1 MNRPLYFE
9 YPVQPGDALPAL
21 IESIYGSAPSS
32 SHYGEVVRALQTLN
46 PHLDMGRPLQ
56 PGVVLRLSDCVPA
69 YVPGGMRPLW
79 LESVPD
85 PSERRS
91 LWALA
96 WAQHSDLLLAPG
108 GVALGATSTLMS
120 PGNLDV
126 LRRIGDDYALYKRG
140 QLTKGQYD
148 HRRRAAIQTFA
159 SNVGPAERWL
169 FQGARTQEAMRIARR
184 GGVPYDLH
192 LQQHL
197 GNLRA
202 LSRLTR
208 FGGIVLGGV
217 GVTAACLQI
226 AHAADA
232 REKNEIFVETVA
244 SSVVGTGFGILVGL
258 VLISN
263 PVGWGTAVA
272 LAIGS
277 AAISSLS
284 GWGAKVFYT
293 LKGAQV
299 DLVSGSGVGELCR

>member
-1 MNRPLYFE
+1 MNRALYFE
-9 YPVQPGDALPAL
+9 YPVQPGDALPGL
-21 IESIYGSAPSS
+21 IQRIYGSAPPS

-46 PHLDMGRPLQ
+46 PHLDMSHPLQ

-69 YVPGGMRPLW
+69 YVPGGVRPLW

-96 WAQHSDLLLAPG
+96 WAQHSDLLLAPA

-197 GNLRA
+197 GHLRA
-202 LSRLTR
+202 LSRLAGV
-208 FGGIVLGGV
+208 GGIVLGGV

-226 AHAADA
+226 AHAVDV

-244 SSVVGTGFGILVGL
+244 SAFMSTVLGVGIGLFVV
-258 VLISN
+258 SN
-263 PVGWGTAVA
+263 PITWGTALV
-272 LAIGS
+272 LATGS
-277 AAISSLS
+277 AFASYKLGQRARGVYDAHGQQID
-284 GWGAKVFYT
+284 FI
-293 LKGAQV
+293 
-299 DLVSGSGVGELCR
+299 SGVGVDRLCR